1 MQQQQQLMHLR
12 GRRQR
17 GITLIESLV
26 AIVVAALGILGIL
39 GVQMRTLT
47 DTQTTV
53 RRAQA
58 IRLIEDLSERMKV
71 NPNAL
76 RNASSFESAFNASHS
91 ISSCASGCNLN
102 QLAAYDLADWKQ
114 TVSNTLPQGQ
124 ASIFIPQAESGLP
137 AGTNRQ
143 LGVMIA
149 WRENE
154 RHDADSGF
162 KDNIDATKI
171 NDSGT
176 FKNQGGT
183 VAACPPGSVCHLQYI
198 SVPARCAPY
207 APGGG
212 TTSYYCPGA

>member
-1 MQQQQQLMHLR
+1 MTSLTCTSSN
-12 GRRQR
+12 RRQS
-17 GITLIESLV
+17 GFALIESLI
-26 AIVVAALGILGIL
+26 AIVVMTLGILGIL

-47 DTQTTV
+47 DTSTTL

-58 IRLIEDLSERMKV
+58 IRLIDDLSERMKV

-76 RNASSFESAFNASHS
+76 RNAGSFVSAFNSPHS
-91 ISSCASGCNLN
+91 IASCSSGCNLT
-102 QLAAYDLADWKQ
+102 QLAAYDLADWNQ

-143 LGVMIA
+143 LGIMIA

-162 KDNIDATKI
+162 KDNIDATKT
-171 NDSGT
+171 NDGGT
-176 FKNQGGT
+176 FKNQGGAA
-183 VAACPPGSVCHLQYI
+183 AACPVGFVCHLQYI

-212 TTSYYCPGA
+212 ATTYYCPGA